1 MPNVTI
7 CYDPLLL
14 YFEVIYFV
22 MLAVLHSVIS
32 KVGLFANDKLQRA
45 WKEVGLDLVEELYR
59 RFAVRTAACNAETSG
74 QPGSPPGCGPKT
86 FGTQV

>member
-45 WKEVGLDLVEELYR
+45 WKEVGWIW
-59 RFAVRTAACNAETSG
+59 
-74 QPGSPPGCGPKT
+74 
-86 FGTQV
+86 